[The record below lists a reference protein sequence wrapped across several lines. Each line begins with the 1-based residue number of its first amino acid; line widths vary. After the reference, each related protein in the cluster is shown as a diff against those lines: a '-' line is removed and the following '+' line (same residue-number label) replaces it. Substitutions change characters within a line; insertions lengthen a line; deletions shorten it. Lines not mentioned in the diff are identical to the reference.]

1 MSQFQAQAAL
11 LRQMQ
16 LDRGGKNQVRNTD
29 TTPQIVQPSMAQ
41 APAAGALAPLV
52 MPVPDY
58 QSANTLE
65 QAINAVNSFGNVVA
79 QAGNFARQTKQEV
92 KQQSY
97 VNANNQF
104 RLWKEQRIRD
114 QNSSDY
120 SARMTPIG
128 ASTTQWI
135 DAVIGN
141 EDNIEDP
148 DAAANLRLDK
158 LQYASNEIA
167 PFHQKWNNKMGS
179 EMLGGYAARMLN
191 NDPSLTM
198 DEMETNAAQ
207 YGITKEEL
215 ATKLIKD
222 TAETMGAR
230 GGNPKDLEYILARLD
245 PESQKVYGDQVD
257 MAFKKGHTNTINN
270 INLNDTRAM
279 QAAIEA
285 PNINEAIKILNEQ
298 TSKPE
303 MAKEMYALDVLK
315 SNPRNME
322 NIINLETYIKTP
334 IAKQQYET
342 LRNSAGIA
350 YEENVAEWIRQQL
363 RSGAATPEETTTAI
377 KERASRWVFGVE
389 GSDPLSPGR
398 QKLGSL
404 SPGTVKQLMGEMG
417 SLVMSKDNA
426 GALNEHI
433 KSNFTSEMT
442 SDAKKGATEMRLLDG
457 SQTAIKFALDNGTV
471 MQGAIN
477 NIYTNLLDNKGNVK
491 DPELLLQISQLRI
504 QFEGTQD
511 EQTRRFWRDIA
522 DIANSPTKY
531 SAESKEIL
539 IKQAQ
544 KNFQLNKADTTTIE
558 EKDFAD
564 AKKVI
569 ESQQGI
575 DNKTSNDIMSKAW
588 ANGESHHDGGS
599 FWWSADDTYESMR
612 ETRTLT
618 GSDVKQINGD
628 FAKIYLKS
636 NDQSVLGLTKAW
648 NKAMENAKTRYQ
660 PIKINGKVVGRV
672 DQTNEPAW
680 NPEAESQLNEDFSD
694 GKIANISYQGI
705 AEDSHIYIITTKDF
719 QSHYWKEDT
728 EKSEKTRQEQ
738 TLKKGQEI
746 KDKFLNNKQKIIDM
760 EDRPTYGL

>member
-16 LDRGGKNQVRNTD
+16 LERGGKNQVRNTD

-65 QAINAVNSFGNVVA
+65 QAINAVNSFGNVIA
-79 QAGNFARQTKQEV
+79 QAGNFAKQTKQEI
-92 KQQSY
+92 KQRSY

-120 SARMTPIG
+120 NARMTPIG
-128 ASTTQWI
+128 ANTTQWI

-215 ATKLIKD
+215 ATKLVKD

-257 MAFKKGHTNTINN
+257 MAFKKGHTNTLNS
-270 INLNDTRAM
+270 INLADTRAM

-285 PNINEAIKILNEQ
+285 PNINEAIKILSEQ
-298 TSKPE
+298 TSKPDV
-303 MAKEMYALDVLK
+303 AKEMYALDMLK
-315 SNPRNME
+315 NNPRNME

-334 IAKQQYET
+334 LAKQQYET

-363 RSGAATPEETTTAI
+363 RSGAATPEETTAII
-377 KERASRWVFGVE
+377 KERGSRWVFGNKE
-389 GSDPLSPGR
+389 ADPLSPGR
-398 QKLGSL
+398 QILGSL
-404 SPGTVKQLMGEMG
+404 SPGKVNQLLGEMG
-417 SLVMSKDNA
+417 SLVRSQDNI

-442 SDAKKGATEMRLLDG
+442 SDAKKGATELRLLDG
-457 SQTAIKFALDNGTV
+457 SPTAIKFALDNGTV

-491 DPELLLQISQLRI
+491 DPELLLQISQLKI

-511 EQTRRFWRDIA
+511 EQTRRFWREIA

-558 EKDFAD
+558 EQDFAD

-569 ESQQGI
+569 EGQQGI
-575 DNKTSNDIMSKAW
+575 DNKTSTDIMSKAW
-588 ANGESHHDGGS
+588 ANGESHHDGGW

-612 ETRTLT
+612 ETRTLS
-618 GSDVKQINGD
+618 GDDVKQINGD

-680 NPEAESQLNEDFSD
+680 NPEAESQLNEDFGD

-738 TLKKGQEI
+738 ILKKDQEI
-746 KDKFLNNKQKIIDM
+746 KDKFLKNKQKIIDM

>member
-16 LDRGGKNQVRNTD
+16 LERGGKNQVRSTD
-29 TTPQIVQPSMAQ
+29 TTPQIVQPTMAQ
-41 APAAGALAPLV
+41 APAVGALAPLV

-65 QAINAVNSFGNVVA
+65 QAINAVNSFGNVIA

-120 SARMTPIG
+120 NARMTPIG
-128 ASTTQWI
+128 ANTTQWI

-215 ATKLIKD
+215 TTKLVKD

-245 PESQKVYGDQVD
+245 PESQKVYGDQVE
-257 MAFKKGHTNTINN
+257 MAFKKGRTNTINN

-350 YEENVAEWIRQQL
+350 YEENVGEWIRQQL
-363 RSGAATPEETTTAI
+363 RSGAATPEETTAII

-398 QKLGSL
+398 QILGSL
-404 SPGTVKQLMGEMG
+404 SPGTVKQLEGEMG
-417 SLVMSKDNA
+417 TLIKSRDNLN
-426 GALNEHI
+426 ALNEHI

-442 SDAKKGATEMRLLDG
+442 PDVKKGATEQHLLDG
-457 SQTAIKFALDNGTV
+457 SPTAIKFALENGTV
-471 MQGAIN
+471 IQGGIN
-477 NIYTNLLDNKGNVK
+477 DIYTNLLDEKGNVK
-491 DPELLLQISQLRI
+491 DPELLLQISQLKI
-504 QFEGTQD
+504 QFAGIEG
-511 EQTRRFWRDIA
+511 EQTRRFWREIA
-522 DIANSPTKY
+522 DIANSPIKY

-544 KNFQLNKADTTTIE
+544 KNYQLNKADTTTIE
-558 EKDFAD
+558 EQDFAD
-564 AKKVI
+564 AKKTI
-569 ESQQGI
+569 EEVQGI
-575 DNKTSNDIMSKAW
+575 DNKTSNDIRSKAW

-636 NDQSVLGLTKAW
+636 TDQSVLGLTKAW

-680 NPEAESQLNEDFSD
+680 NPTAESQLNEDFGD

-705 AEDSHIYIITTKDF
+705 AEDSHIYIVTTKDF

-728 EKSEKTRQEQ
+728 QRAEKTRQDQ
-738 TLKKGQEI
+738 ILKKEQET
-746 KDKFLNNKQKIIDM
+746 KDKFLKNKQKIIDM